1 MNKKIVFTILI
12 VACLVILL
20 TGGTYAYLSW
30 ASNSD
35 DNTNVTFTKG
45 EGFSCSADGGGNI
58 TTGEISLMP
67 TDCTKNSSH
76 VIKREITVNTT
87 ITDINMP
94 IYMDLWLDVNS
105 MGTALSN
112 SSNLK
117 YSLTTSSTNCA
128 TDVVKTGTFNGQMA
142 GDKVTMISGNTYN
155 STTTETYYLYIW
167 LDINETN
174 ADTASQSFSLS
185 LNGSCSNEIRPYSE
199 NILNG
204 ATPILDE
211 GMIPIVFDTNG
222 TDTLVKTISKY
233 DSNWYSYQSKKWANA
248 VLVTESSR
256 SNYLNTSGVTIQE
269 EDILGYFVW
278 IPRYKYKI
286 WTTGVSSKGNEQE
299 IDIVFEDKDT
309 PKSIAT
315 QVGEYYT
322 HPAFTFGDT
331 ELDGFWMAKFETT
344 GTADEPM
351 IIPNKISLHNQ
362 NISSHFTTALK
373 FAGGTQS
380 GSVVTFAGNST
391 YGLTSKTDSH
401 MLKNSEWGAVAY
413 LSHSKYGINSEIYI
427 NNSSQT
433 YTGRSG
439 GNVGGKVNT
448 TDVQFASMNLNT
460 EITNSSL
467 VYKNSD
473 KKIIFLGP
481 DLEAYD
487 YNYYGYYTY
496 DGKIV
501 NENGIIGNYA
511 SDRTLGYNAS
521 TTGNIYGVYDMS
533 GGASEYVMGNFA
545 NTIGNSGFTTLPDS
559 KYYDVYSSDVF
570 TGNYTTNISLCTLAT
585 CGGQALSETAAWYSD
600 YPKFVYSSYVW
611 FVRGER
617 STVGVY
623 AGSFGFNFGT
633 GGISNIGF
641 RVSLSFVGA

>member
-128 TDVVKTGTFNGQMA
+128 TDVVKSGTFNGKTA

-174 ADTASQSFSLS
+174 ADTASQSFNLS
-185 LNGSCSNEIRPYSE
+185 LGGSCSNEIRPYSE

-204 ATPILDE
+204 ASPILDE
-211 GMIPIVFDTNG
+211 GMIPIVFDTTNG
-222 TDTLVKTISKY
+222 TLVKTINK
-233 DSNWYSYQSKKWANA
+233 DNSNWYNYSEKKWANA

-269 EDILGYFVW
+269 DDILGYFVW

-331 ELDGFWMAKFETT
+331 ELDGFWIGKFETT
-344 GTADEPM
+344 GSSTQPTVKPDVLPLR
-351 IIPNKISLHNQ
+351 NQSISAQ
-362 NISSHFTTALK
+362 FATALK
-373 FAGGTQS
+373 LAGGTRS
-380 GSVVTFAGNST
+380 GSTVTFTGNST
-391 YGLTSKTDSH
+391 YGLSSDTDSH
-401 MLKNSEWGAVAY
+401 VVKNSEWGAVAY
-413 LSHSKYGINSEIYI
+413 LSHSIYGLNSDVYI
-427 NNSSQT
+427 NNSQIR
-433 YTGRSG
+433 TGRSG
-439 GNVGGKVNT
+439 GNVGAYTSIKETYPEQTSTKGWNSYGFYT
-448 TDVQFASMNLNT
+448 WDGYLLEYDTDT
-460 EITNSSL
+460 RSSTRDL
-467 VYKNSD
+467 S
-473 KKIIFLGP
+473 KI
-481 DLEAYD
+481 
-487 YNYYGYYTY
+487 
-496 DGKIV
+496 
-501 NENGIIGNYA
+501 
-511 SDRTLGYNAS
+511 AS
-521 TTGNIYGVYDMS
+521 TTGNVYGIYDMS
-533 GGASEYVMGNFA
+533 GGSIEYVMGNYNGTA
-545 NTIGNSGFTTLPDS
+545 GSSGFTTFPDI
-559 KYYDVYSSDVF
+559 KYYDLYSID
-570 TGNYTTNISLCTLAT
+570 SLSSCTIEM
-585 CGGQALSETAAWYSD
+585 CGGHALNETSVWYGARNRFVTASYPWFYRGGVYNDGGGFLSLSYTAAGVGNNS
-600 YPKFVYSSYVW
+600 FRICLSNSY
-611 FVRGER
+611 
-617 STVGVY
+617 
-623 AGSFGFNFGT
+623 
-633 GGISNIGF
+633 I
-641 RVSLSFVGA
+641 